1 MNITGMALM
10 ILGGVMTA
18 VGQVMTIVTTAVNTS
33 QKTTER
39 FLEDNYSPT
48 KVSEDEEDED

>member
-1 MNITGMALM
+1 MNVTGIALM

-18 VGQVMTIVTTAVNTS
+18 VGQVMTIVATAVDTS
-33 QKTTER
+33 QKTTEQ
-39 FLEDNYSPT
+39 FLEDNYSPS

>member
-18 VGQVMTIVTTAVNTS
+18 VGQVMTIVTTSVDTS

-39 FLEDNYSPT
+39 FLEDNYSPS